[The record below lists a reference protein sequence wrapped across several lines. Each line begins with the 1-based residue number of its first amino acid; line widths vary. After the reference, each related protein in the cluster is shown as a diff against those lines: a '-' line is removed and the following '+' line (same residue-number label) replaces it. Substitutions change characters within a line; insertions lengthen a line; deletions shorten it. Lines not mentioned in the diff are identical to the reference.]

1 MVDIYRNTREES
13 LQTINSMKTIVTLL
27 VGFWL
32 GRQFYINHELKTLKK
47 KKKHADEQHQSK

>member
-1 MVDIYRNTREES
+1 
-13 LQTINSMKTIVTLL
+13 MKTIVTLL

-47 KKKHADEQHQSK
+47 KKKQADEQHQSK